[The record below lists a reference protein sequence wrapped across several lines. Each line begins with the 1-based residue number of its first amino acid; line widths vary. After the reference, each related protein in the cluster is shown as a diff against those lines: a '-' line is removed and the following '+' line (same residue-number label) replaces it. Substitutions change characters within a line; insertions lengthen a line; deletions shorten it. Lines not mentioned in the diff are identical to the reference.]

1 MNFGHLVLLITAPS
15 KISSVTVP
23 WSLRGTKT
31 KTWFVKSKSL
41 SLKVPELTSHCNAVQ
56 KLLSDLQTQL
66 DFVQLETERS
76 LALERLRDP
85 CQGSLHSRFVRFECR
100 MKSMIRWRFFAG

>member
-1 MNFGHLVLLITAPS
+1 MNFGHPVLLITAPS

-23 WSLRGTKT
+23 WSLRGTKM

-41 SLKVPELTSHCNAVQ
+41 SLKVPELTSVVQ